1 MMRKKLLHIDE
12 ERIPKKMATVKKST
26 HPWLSSECEEAV
38 RRKHAAQ
45 GTDRESDMAKE
56 CSAVFMEHHYA
67 FINKMTA
74 ELANTK
80 KFIELMV
87 VKSPPA
93 FKSNP
98 RRRASQP

>member
-1 MMRKKLLHIDE
+1 MEFSAKHTAIAGSHMMTEKLLHIAE
-12 ERIPKKMATVKKST
+12 ETITKKMVTVKKST

-56 CSAVFMEHHYA
+56 CSAAFMEHQYA
-67 FINKMTA
+67 FINKMRA

-80 KFIELMV
+80 K
-87 VKSPPA
+87 
-93 FKSNP
+93 
-98 RRRASQP
+98 